1 MIIYVTCIF
10 SKEKDLRENELI
22 KITVTV
28 LMYRY
33 EKKWLHKIS
42 CGMLLVNNYH
52 EQKYLPY
59 IFVEEYKSSIVTH
72 FHTVMMQLK

>member
-1 MIIYVTCIF
+1 M
-10 SKEKDLRENELI
+10 S
-22 KITVTV
+22 
-28 LMYRY
+28 
-33 EKKWLHKIS
+33 
-42 CGMLLVNNYH
+42 LVNNYH